1 MTLQFGSSGIR
12 GKYGETIT
20 PETAFELAK
29 ILTRDLGLKLALAR
43 DPRLSGQVLRSA
55 FISAA
60 LERGARITD
69 YDMIPTPALA
79 YQAGHIDESGGVMI
93 TASHNPP
100 EYNGFKIFNSKG
112 ETFDDEALLS
122 RRNSKTRTKNPTV
135 KPLEVETAKPTE
147 YKERLSQIQFEREWR
162 IVLDPGNGAT
172 SHLAPEIYRQS
183 STKATAMNSI
193 PDGTFPSRGSE
204 PTRESEASLCKVV
217 AAAGADA
224 GVAFDGDGDRV
235 YIIDEKGN
243 CPLQDRVLGSYIT
256 CLARKSKGPF
266 LVPVDASMA
275 VEEAATKYGAK
286 LVRGP
291 VGDAKLL
298 VEMKKVGASFAGEPS
313 GAWIHGEYNLCPDG
327 ILSGLLYLKQLETLD
342 LSVSEAVNEIP
353 EYFMVRK
360 SLSLMEKMSSSVIR
374 TLSREL
380 QKIIG
385 NDSSVET
392 KFGIRVSSED
402 SWVLV
407 RESGT
412 EPVVRI
418 TTESKQRSKANQIM
432 RETLSLVRRVMKGKA

>member
-20 PETAFELAK
+20 PDTAFELAK

-43 DPRLSGQVLRSA
+43 DPRLSSPVLRSA
-55 FISAA
+55 FLSAA

-79 YQAGHIDESGGVMI
+79 YQSGHTHESGGVMI

-112 ETFDDEALLS
+112 ETFDETILS
-122 RRNSKTRTKNPTV
+122 LRSSKTKTKNQSV
-135 KPLEVETAKPTE
+135 KRPLEVETAKPAE
-147 YKERLSQIQFEREWR
+147 YKERLNEIQFEKEWR

-172 SHLAPEIYRQS
+172 CRLAPEIYRQS

-204 PTRESEASLCKVV
+204 PTRESEGSLCKLV

-275 VEEAATKYGAK
+275 VEEAAIKYGAK
-286 LVRGP
+286 LLRGP

-313 GAWIHGEYNLCPDG
+313 GAWIHREYNLCPDG
-327 ILSGLLYLKQLETLD
+327 ILSGLLYLKQLETLN
-342 LSVSEAVNEIP
+342 LSVSRAVSEIP

-360 SLSLMEKMSSSVIR
+360 SLSLKEKMSASVVA
-374 TLSREL
+374 TLSGEL

-385 NDSSVET
+385 KDSSIQT
-392 KFGIRVSSED
+392 KFGVRVSSED

-412 EPVVRI
+412 EPVIRI
-418 TTESKQRSKANQIM
+418 TTESKQRSQANQIM
-432 RETLSLVRRVMKGKA
+432 RETLSLVRRVLKGKA

>member
-1 MTLQFGSSGIR
+1 MLQFGSSGIR
-12 GKYGETIT
+12 GKYGEIIT
-20 PETAFELAK
+20 PATAFELAK

-43 DPRLSGQVLRSA
+43 DPRLSSSVLRSA
-55 FISAA
+55 FLSAV
-60 LERGARITD
+60 LEQGAQITD

-79 YQAGHIDESGGVMI
+79 YQSGHTHESGGVMI

-112 ETFDDEALLS
+112 ETFDDETIRS
-122 RRNSKTRTKNPTV
+122 RTNPKSDAKNPKV
-135 KPLEVETAKPTE
+135 KPLETETAKPTE
-147 YKERLSQIQFEREWR
+147 YKERLSHIQFEKEWR

-172 SHLAPEIYRQS
+172 CRLALEIYRQS
-183 STKATAMNSI
+183 STKATAVNSF
-193 PDGTFPSRGSE
+193 PDGNFPSRGSE
-204 PTRESEASLCKVV
+204 PTRNSEASLCKVV
-217 AAAGADA
+217 AAANADA

-275 VEEAATKYGAK
+275 VAAIPSTSGAK
-286 LVRGP
+286 LMRGP

-298 VEMKKVGASFAGEPS
+298 VEMKRVGASFAGEPS

-327 ILSGLLYLKQLETLD
+327 ILSGLLYLKQLETLN
-342 LSVSEAVNEIP
+342 LSVSEAVDEIP

-360 SLSLMEKMSSSVIR
+360 SVNLKKKMSSSS
-374 TLSREL
+374 TKSLSREL
-380 QKIIG
+380 EKDIG
-385 NDSSVET
+385 KDSITET
-392 KFGIRVSSED
+392 KFGVSVSSDD
-402 SWVLV
+402 SSVLV

-412 EPVVRI
+412 EPVIRI
-418 TTESKQRSKANQIM
+418 TTESKQRSKANHIM
-432 RETLSLVRRVMKGKA
+432 KETLSLVKRVLTGKA

>member
-1 MTLQFGSSGIR
+1 LTLQFGSSGIR

-20 PETAFELAK
+20 PATAFELAK
-29 ILTRDLGLKLALAR
+29 ILTQDLGLKLALAR
-43 DPRLSGQVLRSA
+43 DPRLSSPVLRSA
-55 FISAA
+55 FLSVA

-79 YQAGHIDESGGVMI
+79 YQAGHTHEDGGVMI

-112 ETFDDEALLS
+112 ETFDDEAISS
-122 RRNSKTRTKNPTV
+122 RSVSKSRSKGSTV
-135 KPLEVETAKPTE
+135 KPLEVETSRPTE
-147 YKERLSQIQFEREWR
+147 YKERLAKIQFQREWR

-172 SHLAPEIYRQS
+172 CRLAPEIYRQS
-183 STKATAMNSI
+183 STKATAMNST

-204 PTRESEASLCKVV
+204 PTRESEASLCRLV
-217 AAAGADA
+217 ASAKADA
-224 GVAFDGDGDRV
+224 GIAFDGDGDRV

-256 CLARKSKGPF
+256 CLARTSKGPY

-275 VEEAATKYGAK
+275 IEEVATKYGAR
-286 LVRGP
+286 LMRGP

-298 VEMKKVGASFAGEPS
+298 VEMKKVGAPFAGEPS

-327 ILSGLLYLKQLETLD
+327 ILSGLLYLKQLEALS
-342 LSVSEAVNEIP
+342 LSVSEAVSEIP

-360 SLSLMEKMSSSVIR
+360 SVSQSEKMSSSIIA

-385 NDSSVET
+385 KDSSIET
-392 KFGIRVSSED
+392 KFGVRVSSED

-412 EPVVRI
+412 EPVIRI

-432 RETLSLVRRVMKGKA
+432 RETLTLVRQVLKGRS

>member
-12 GKYGETIT
+12 GKYGETIN
-20 PETAFELAK
+20 PDTAFELAA
-29 ILTRDLGLKLALAR
+29 IITRDLGLKLALAK
-43 DPRLSGQVLRSA
+43 DPRPSSSVLRSA
-55 FISAA
+55 FLSVA

-79 YQAGHIDESGGVMI
+79 YQAGHTHESGGVMI

-112 ETFDDEALLS
+112 ETFDDEAILS
-122 RRNSKTRTKNPTV
+122 RNNSTRSAKSPIV
-135 KPLEVETAKPTE
+135 KPLKIETAKPTE
-147 YKERLSQIQFEREWR
+147 YKERLSQIQFEREWH
-162 IVLDPGNGAT
+162 IALDPGNGAT
-172 SHLAPEIYRQS
+172 CRLGPEIFRQS
-183 STKATAMNSI
+183 STKATAMNSF

-204 PTRESEASLCKVV
+204 PTRESEASLCKFV
-217 AAAGADA
+217 AAVGADA
-224 GVAFDGDGDRV
+224 GIAFDGDGDRV

-275 VEEAATKYGAK
+275 IEEAATKYGAK
-286 LVRGP
+286 LMRGP

-298 VEMKKVGASFAGEPS
+298 VEMKKIGASFAGEPS

-327 ILSGLLYLKQLETLD
+327 ILSGLLYLKQLEMLE
-342 LSVSEAVNEIP
+342 LSVSEAIAQIP

-360 SLSLMEKMSSSVIR
+360 SVSVPEKMSSSTIS

-380 QKIIG
+380 EKIIG
-385 NDSSVET
+385 RDSSIET
-392 KFGIRVSSED
+392 KFGVRVNSED

-412 EPVVRI
+412 EPVMRI
-418 TTESKQRSKANQIM
+418 TTESKQRSEANQIM
-432 RETLSLVRRVMKGKA
+432 RDTLLLIRRVLKGKA

>member
-1 MTLQFGSSGIR
+1 LTLQFGSSGIR

-20 PETAFELAK
+20 PYTAFELAK
-29 ILTRDLGLKLALAR
+29 ILTRDLGLKLALGR
-43 DPRLSGQVLRSA
+43 DPRLSGSVLRSA
-55 FISAA
+55 FLSAA
-60 LERGARITD
+60 LETGARITD

-79 YQAGHIDESGGVMI
+79 YQSGHTHQDGGVMI

-112 ETFDDEALLS
+112 ETFDDETIRS
-122 RRNSKTRTKNPTV
+122 RTDSKSMQKFSGV
-135 KPLEVETAKPTE
+135 KPLELETAKPTE
-147 YKERLSQIQFEREWR
+147 YKERLSQIQFEKEWR
-162 IVLDPGNGAT
+162 VVLDPGNGAT
-172 SHLAPEIYRQS
+172 CRLAPEIYRQS
-183 STKATAMNSI
+183 STKATAMNSF

-204 PTRESEASLCKVV
+204 PTRDSEASLCKVV
-217 AAAGADA
+217 AASGADA

-256 CLARKSKGPF
+256 CLARKSKGPY

-275 VEEAATKYGAK
+275 IEEVATKYGAK

-298 VEMKKVGASFAGEPS
+298 VEMKKIGASFAGEPS

-360 SLSLMEKMSSSVIR
+360 SVSLAEKMSVSVKT
-374 TLSREL
+374 TLSKEL

-385 NDSSVET
+385 KDSSVET
-392 KFGIRVSSED
+392 KFGVRVSSED

-412 EPVVRI
+412 EPVIRI

-432 RETLSLVRRVMKGKA
+432 RETLSLVRRVFKGRA

>member
-1 MTLQFGSSGIR
+1 LTLQFGSSGIR
-12 GKYGETIT
+12 GKYGETIN

-43 DPRLSGQVLRSA
+43 DPRLSGPVLRSA
-55 FISAA
+55 FLSAA

-79 YQAGHIDESGGVMI
+79 YQSGHTHESGGVMI

-112 ETFDDEALLS
+112 ETFDETILS
-122 RRNSKTRTKNPTV
+122 RRSSKSKTRDHPV
-135 KPLEVETAKPTE
+135 KQPLKVETAKPTE
-147 YKERLSQIQFEREWR
+147 YKDRLSEIQFEREWR

-172 SHLAPEIYRQS
+172 CQLAPEIYRQS

-193 PDGTFPSRGSE
+193 PDGMFPSRGSE
-204 PTRESEASLCKVV
+204 PTRESEASLCKMV
-217 AAAGADA
+217 AAARADA

-235 YIIDEKGN
+235 YIVDEKGN

-256 CLARKSKGPF
+256 CLARKSMGPF

-275 VEEAATKYGAK
+275 VEEAANKHGAK
-286 LVRGP
+286 LLRGP

-298 VEMKKVGASFAGEPS
+298 VEMKRVGASFAGEPS

-342 LSVSEAVNEIP
+342 LSVSQAVNQIP

-360 SLSLMEKMSSSVIR
+360 SVNLNKKMSTSIIT
-374 TLSREL
+374 TLSKEL

-385 NDSSVET
+385 KDSSIET
-392 KFGIRVSSED
+392 KFGVRVSSED

-412 EPVVRI
+412 EPVIRI
-418 TTESKQRSKANQIM
+418 TTESKQRSEANQIM
-432 RETLSLVRRVMKGKA
+432 RETLSLVRRVLKGKA

>member
-1 MTLQFGSSGIR
+1 LTLQFGSSGIR
-12 GKYGETIT
+12 GKYGETIN

-43 DPRLSGQVLRSA
+43 DPRLSGPVLRSA
-55 FISAA
+55 FLSAA

-79 YQAGHIDESGGVMI
+79 YQSGHTHESGGVMI

-112 ETFDDEALLS
+112 ETFDETILS
-122 RRNSKTRTKNPTV
+122 RRSSKSKTRDHPV
-135 KPLEVETAKPTE
+135 KQPLKVETAKPTE
-147 YKERLSQIQFEREWR
+147 YKDRLSEIQFEREWR

-172 SHLAPEIYRQS
+172 CQLAPEIYRQS

-193 PDGTFPSRGSE
+193 PDGMFPSRGSE
-204 PTRESEASLCKVV
+204 PTRESEASLCKMV
-217 AAAGADA
+217 AAARADA

-235 YIIDEKGN
+235 YIVDEKGN

-275 VEEAATKYGAK
+275 VEEAANKHGAK
-286 LVRGP
+286 LLRGP

-298 VEMKKVGASFAGEPS
+298 VEMKRVGASFAGEPS

-342 LSVSEAVNEIP
+342 LSVSQAVNQIP

-360 SLSLMEKMSSSVIR
+360 SVNLNKKMSTSIIT
-374 TLSREL
+374 TLSKEL

-385 NDSSVET
+385 KDSSIET
-392 KFGIRVSSED
+392 KFGVRVSSED

-412 EPVVRI
+412 EPVIRI
-418 TTESKQRSKANQIM
+418 TTESKQRSEANQIM
-432 RETLSLVRRVMKGKA
+432 RETLSLVRRVLEGKA

>member
-1 MTLQFGSSGIR
+1 LTLQFGSSGIR
-12 GKYGETIT
+12 GKYGETIN

-43 DPRLSGQVLRSA
+43 DPRLSGPVLRSA
-55 FISAA
+55 FLSAA

-79 YQAGHIDESGGVMI
+79 YQSGHTHESGGVMI

-112 ETFDDEALLS
+112 ETFDETILS
-122 RRNSKTRTKNPTV
+122 RRSSKSKTRDHPV
-135 KPLEVETAKPTE
+135 KQPLKVETAKPTE
-147 YKERLSQIQFEREWR
+147 YKDRLSEIQFEREWR

-172 SHLAPEIYRQS
+172 CQLAPEIYRQS

-193 PDGTFPSRGSE
+193 PDGMFPSRGSE
-204 PTRESEASLCKVV
+204 PTRESEASLCKMV
-217 AAAGADA
+217 AAARADA

-235 YIIDEKGN
+235 YIVDEKGN

-275 VEEAATKYGAK
+275 VEEAANKHGAK
-286 LVRGP
+286 LLRGP

-298 VEMKKVGASFAGEPS
+298 VEMKRVGASFAGEPS

-327 ILSGLLYLKQLETLD
+327 LLSGLLYLKQLETLD
-342 LSVSEAVNEIP
+342 LSVSQAVNQIP

-360 SLSLMEKMSSSVIR
+360 SVNLNKKMSTSIIT
-374 TLSREL
+374 TLSKEL

-385 NDSSVET
+385 KDSSIET
-392 KFGIRVSSED
+392 KFGVRVSSED

-412 EPVVRI
+412 EPVIRI
-418 TTESKQRSKANQIM
+418 TTESKQRSEANQIM
-432 RETLSLVRRVMKGKA
+432 RETLSLVRRVLEGKA